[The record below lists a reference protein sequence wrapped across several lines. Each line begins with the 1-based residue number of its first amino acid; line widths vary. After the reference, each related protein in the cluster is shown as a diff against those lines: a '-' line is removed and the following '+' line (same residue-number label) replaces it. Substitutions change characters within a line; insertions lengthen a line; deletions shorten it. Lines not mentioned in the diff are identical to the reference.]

1 MASSFVFDIDV
12 INEKG
17 KEKRQLGISDV
28 IYYEEKKK
36 KKKRRDRAYCICTTS
51 LGVLYHLKCKT
62 S

>member
-36 KKKRRDRAYCICTTS
+36 KKKKEGQG
-51 LGVLYHLKCKT
+51 LLHLYNFTRCFVSPKV
-62 S
+62 